1 MKKLICMMAVM
12 AMTFGF
18 APTADAQGLGGLLK
32 KGQKLLNKVSEAS
45 GALQGDV
52 KFENGIT
59 MQNPMS
65 DFVDVEP
72 VGLFGVSKTQNFG
85 DAYLVLKVK
94 SKIPK
99 ESAAFGSSVQNQ
111 KMIAVDNNG
120 KTYGIYSSGN
130 KRYDT
135 PEGIMVEVK
144 MDDKNYMFQDI
155 KKDVTMMQLVK
166 VGIWFDCDH
175 QGNITL
181 RNVPIT
187 WLTDEK

>member
-18 APTADAQGLGGLLK
+18 APAADAQGLGGLLK

-45 GALQGDV
+45 GTLQGDV
-52 KFENGIT
+52 KFENGIV
-59 MQNPMS
+59 MKNPMS
-65 DFVDVEP
+65 EFVDIEP

-94 SKIPK
+94 SKIPV
-99 ESAAFGSSVQNQ
+99 ESATFGSSVDNQ
-111 KMIAVDNNG
+111 KMLAVDGNG
-120 KTYGIYSSGN
+120 KTYGIYSSGAN
-130 KRYDT
+130 RYDT

-155 KKDVTMMQLVK
+155 KKDVTMMQMVK
-166 VGIWFDCDH
+166 IGIFFNASH
-175 QGNITL
+175 KGILTL

-187 WLTDEK
+187 WLDSEK